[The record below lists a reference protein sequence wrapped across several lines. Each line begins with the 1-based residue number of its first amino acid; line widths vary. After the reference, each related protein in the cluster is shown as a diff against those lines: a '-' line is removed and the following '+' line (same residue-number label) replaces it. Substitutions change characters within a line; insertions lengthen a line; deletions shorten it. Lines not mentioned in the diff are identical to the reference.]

1 MVKHSR
7 SKRRHNKKRGGNAFT
22 SSYADAAGLQTTGAS
37 NYAAATSPSP
47 SPSPS
52 PASVKGGSSKARGK
66 SMGQSMGQSQ
76 SKSRAKGRG
85 RSQGIGGYWAAVLE
99 QAIVPLT
106 LLGIQQTYGRK
117 RHLKGRTFKRRR

>member
-1 MVKHSR
+1 MVKHS
-7 SKRRHNKKRGGNAFT
+7 RRHNKKRGGNSFT

-37 NYAAATSPSP
+37 NYAAATNASPGPSP
-47 SPSPS
+47 SPI
-52 PASVKGGSSKARGK
+52 VKGGSSKARGK
-66 SMGQSMGQSQ
+66 SMSQSQ
-76 SKSRAKGRG
+76 SRAKGRAKGRG
-85 RSQGIGGYWAAVLE
+85 RSQGIGGFWGAVLE

>member
-47 SPSPS
+47 SPSP
-52 PASVKGGSSKARGK
+52 ASVKGGSSKARGK
-66 SMGQSMGQSQ
+66 SMSQSQ